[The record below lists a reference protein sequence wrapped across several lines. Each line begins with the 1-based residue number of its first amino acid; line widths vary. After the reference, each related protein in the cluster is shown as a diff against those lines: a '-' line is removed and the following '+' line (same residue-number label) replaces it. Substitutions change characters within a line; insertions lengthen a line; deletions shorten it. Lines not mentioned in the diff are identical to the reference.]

1 MQGTSEW
8 FCLED
13 MGTSKKEMMVNNQKI
28 ACITYITTILKTH
41 PRKVCIKLVVSP
53 IIQYFTGLGKCPI
66 LEILNITFKYLLDI
80 ILLYIRNSWVTL
92 PKYSMVLVYLPTF
105 TLKTPSCA
113 GKYTSTMDHMGQ
125 SQGHGRFEKTKKL
138 RSQERPEIRISS
150 QSYKCYWS
158 YFIENYWLVVQ

>member
-1 MQGTSEW
+1 
-8 FCLED
+8 

-105 TLKTPSCA
+105 TLKTPSCPA
-113 GKYTSTMDHMGQ
+113 PWIIWVNPKVMVALKKRKNFDPRNAPKSGSQVSLTNATEVTS
-125 SQGHGRFEKTKKL
+125 
-138 RSQERPEIRISS
+138 
-150 QSYKCYWS
+150 
-158 YFIENYWLVVQ
+158 